1 VEASGGVGLGRTAG
15 ISTAAAQGCERRS
28 GKGRK
33 KEEEKDEVVA

>member
-15 ISTAAAQGCERRS
+15 ISTAAAQGCERS